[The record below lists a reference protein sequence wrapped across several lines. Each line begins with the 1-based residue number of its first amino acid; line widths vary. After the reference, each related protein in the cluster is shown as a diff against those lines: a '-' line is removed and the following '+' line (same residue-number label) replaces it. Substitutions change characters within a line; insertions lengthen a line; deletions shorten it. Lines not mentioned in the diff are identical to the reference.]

1 MNLSI
6 LKSNILFS
14 IFTNEN
20 YKLMLTKDKV
30 KKAVDILPEEFTV
43 DQIVEQLVILNKI
56 EEGLKDIE
64 EGRVYSTDQVKQEL
78 NRWLK

>member
-1 MNLSI
+1 
-6 LKSNILFS
+6 
-14 IFTNEN
+14 
-20 YKLMLTKDKV
+20 MLTKDKV
-30 KKAVDILPEEFTV
+30 NKAVDLLPEEFTV

-78 NRWLK
+78 KRWLK

>member
-1 MNLSI
+1 
-6 LKSNILFS
+6 
-14 IFTNEN
+14 
-20 YKLMLTKDKV
+20 MLTKDKV
-30 KKAVDILPEEFTV
+30 KKTVDKLPEEFTV

-78 NRWLK
+78 KRWLK